1 MTTVYCKPTD
11 RIIFLHSTSAHST
24 SLIQSIAYSQAHHL
38 KKISNETS
46 ELSKNL
52 HVLKELFT
60 NGGFSEKFLV
70 TEFQRPS
77 KIEKSALLTP
87 KLKERDQN
95 RIPFVLT
102 YYKTLSIAK

>member
-24 SLIQSIAYSQAHHL
+24 SLIQSIAYSKAHHL

>member
-11 RIIFLHSTSAHST
+11 RRIFLHSTSTHPT

-38 KKISNETS
+38 KKISTETS

-60 NGGFSEKFLV
+60 NGGFNEKFLV
-70 TEFQRPS
+70 TEFQRLS
-77 KIEKSALLTP
+77 EIEKSALLTP

>member
-11 RIIFLHSTSAHST
+11 RRVFLHSTSAHPT

-38 KKISNETS
+38 KKISTETS

-52 HVLKELFT
+52 HVLKELYT
-60 NGGFSEKFLV
+60 NGGFNEKFLV
-70 TEFQRPS
+70 TEFQRLS
-77 KIEKSALLTP
+77 EIEKSALLTP

-102 YYKTLSIAK
+102 CYKTLSIAK